1 MQKCKAQCAPNT
13 NLERKTRTKVER
25 PKYIMA
31 SEILHSFAKQFN
43 KGNYPSNFIYENELR
58 NNQKG

>member
-1 MQKCKAQCAPNT
+1 
-13 NLERKTRTKVER
+13 
-25 PKYIMA
+25 MA
-31 SEILHSFAKQFN
+31 SETLHSFAKQFN